1 MCLIVKLSKIDKLL
15 LIFNKKRYL
24 KPKVATK
31 DIKVYKILKEIH
43 SNYLTPYMRERINFI
58 NGKADLPTV
67 KIKAYKNWLLGEFF
81 VEEGYHSFITLKE
94 AKFNLNFNFRSNV
107 AIFNAIIPKGTKYFI
122 GTYND
127 IVSEKLIIY
136 RY

>member
-1 MCLIVKLSKIDKLL
+1 MCLTVKLSKIDKWL
-15 LIFNKKRYL
+15 LIFNKKHCL

-31 DIKVYKILKEIH
+31 DIKVYKILKEIN

-58 NGKADLPTV
+58 NGKADLPPV
-67 KIKAYKNWLLGEFF
+67 KIKAYWDWLTSRFF
-81 VEEGYHSFITLKE
+81 VDEGYHSFTTVKE
-94 AKFNLNFNFRSNV
+94 AKFSLNFNFRSNV

-122 GTYND
+122 GKYND

-136 RY
+136 QY